1 MRTVHLHLSEDSV
14 APEAIKFTHA
24 SQFNYATV
32 MSPEIPQTK
41 RRMVWPHTRPLCF
54 CFNRSL
60 TPLKNWG
67 GIMLSGELSAFY
79 SLQYLQSIIKA
90 FTNSLY
96 IYISN
101 TFSAGF
107 SFIIT
112 SLFFFLSLS
121 QRPFHS
127 FGMSTS
133 WGVFYTHSRKN
144 WQWASRDW
152 TACKTIQE

>member
-1 MRTVHLHLSEDSV
+1 
-14 APEAIKFTHA
+14 
-24 SQFNYATV
+24 
-32 MSPEIPQTK
+32 
-41 RRMVWPHTRPLCF
+41 
-54 CFNRSL
+54 
-60 TPLKNWG
+60 
-67 GIMLSGELSAFY
+67 MLSGELSAFY

-90 FTNSLY
+90 FTNSLYIY

-133 WGVFYTHSRKN
+133 WGFFLYA
-144 WQWASRDW
+144 Q
-152 TACKTIQE
+152 